1 MTITYRDSLG
11 IIAETLS
18 DGESGESIDFCDGF
32 AYFASIYDDGAG
44 NMIERKIPIS
54 AIVHIEK

>member
-18 DGESGESIDFCDGF
+18 DGESGGSIDFCDGF
-32 AYFASIYDDGAG
+32 AYFTSIYDDG

-54 AIVHIEK
+54 AIVRIEK